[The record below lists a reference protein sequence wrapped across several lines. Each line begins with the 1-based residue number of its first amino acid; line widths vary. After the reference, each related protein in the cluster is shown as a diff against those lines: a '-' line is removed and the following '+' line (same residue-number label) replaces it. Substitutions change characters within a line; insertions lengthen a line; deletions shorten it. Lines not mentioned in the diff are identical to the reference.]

1 MRSLCRIDSVK
12 CPGTASL
19 SEIPRSCR
27 IAFYARRALA
37 EAVVVV
43 VVGTFVEAAVVGTF
57 VTALIADAVVAIET
71 SAASV
76 ASQNSNFPDQS
87 RPPDRRS

>member
-1 MRSLCRIDSVK
+1 V
-12 CPGTASL
+12 
-19 SEIPRSCR
+19 
-27 IAFYARRALA
+27 
-37 EAVVVV
+37 EAV

-57 VTALIADAVVAIET
+57 VMALIVDVVVAIET
-71 SAASV
+71 SAESV

>member
-1 MRSLCRIDSVK
+1 M
-12 CPGTASL
+12 ASL

-37 EAVVVV
+37 EAVVV
-43 VVGTFVEAAVVGTF
+43 GTFVEAAVVGTF
-57 VTALIADAVVAIET
+57 VMTLIADVVVAIET
-71 SAASV
+71 SAESV
-76 ASQNSNFPDQS
+76 ASQNSNYPDQS